1 MQMSTIKKSEGK
13 EAIKVS
19 SGIAAMFME
28 KIQPLVAKVSLK
40 GKQRQ
45 HMNERRTVTQTL
57 AQLNGPVKEDDFASD
72 VELKA
77 KVAVE
82 VSRQVRIQEITRLA
96 RSARFLE
103 RRKKR
108 KQSAALRKAGA
119 NKQP

>member
-1 MQMSTIKKSEGK
+1 MSTIKNPK
-13 EAIKVS
+13 EKKRLSLKRDCRNVY
-19 SGIAAMFME
+19 GENPAASR
-28 KIQPLVAKVSLK
+28 KGVAK

-57 AQLNGPVKEDDFASD
+57 AQLNGPVEDDFASD

-82 VSRQVRIQEITRLA
+82 VSRKYGFKKSPDLPLGE
-96 RSARFLE
+96 FLE